1 MLIELTSIVRV
12 FNHTKYIN
20 QKYMIQ
26 PTLINLHP
34 TEYSQELRYYPFS
47 VNLHSCTGSCNTLDN
62 LSNNVCIPNET
73 EDLNLLGFN
82 MITGINKSRK
92 LPNHAHVNV
101 RLTVEN
107 IT

>member
-34 TEYSQELRYYPFS
+34 TEYSQELRYYLFG
-47 VNLHSCTGSCNTLDN
+47 VNLIGVLE
-62 LSNNVCIPNET
+62 VAM
-73 EDLNLLGFN
+73 LLMTYLIECVFL
-82 MITGINKSRK
+82 MKQKI
-92 LPNHAHVNV
+92 
-101 RLTVEN
+101 
-107 IT
+107 